1 MPANAGPR
9 RRSKLLCC
17 AICRPIFSLMLGYTA
32 CCTAGGGEPMK
43 SLLRIGILLLLCG
56 PAATVSVAQ
65 VQTTPTPLAVTP
77 LISGLNATLC
87 ANGCDNAAMSCQN
100 SCLIT
105 GPLAVPPAA
114 FGQIAPNLGQI
125 AGNISGN
132 GITSTASCPLN
143 CTSQQLVCKTQCART
158 P

>member
-1 MPANAGPR
+1 
-9 RRSKLLCC
+9 
-17 AICRPIFSLMLGYTA
+17 
-32 CCTAGGGEPMK
+32 MK
-43 SLLRIGILLLLCG
+43 SLLRVSILLLLCG
-56 PAATVSVAQ
+56 SAAVSVAQ

-100 SCLIT
+100 SCLTT

>member
-1 MPANAGPR
+1 MRGP
-9 RRSKLLCC
+9 LY
-17 AICRPIFSLMLGYTA
+17 F
-32 CCTAGGGEPMK
+32 
-43 SLLRIGILLLLCG
+43 GILLLSSS
-56 PAATVSVAQ
+56 AASVSLAQ

-100 SCLIT
+100 SCLNA
-105 GPLAVPPAA
+105 GPALAVPPQA
-114 FGQIAPNLGQI
+114 FGQIAPIIGQVAPI
-125 AGNISGN
+125 LNN

-143 CTSQQLVCKTQCART
+143 CSSQQLVCKQACART